1 EYSDFQYR
9 RRHRQR
15 RRGDLLRL
23 HSLRS
28 NTPEPHDSNDNTL
41 ETHEGGN
48 TSRHGIA
55 TELGSLDEDDPN
67 ILLAIQLSLQESG
80 LALDP
85 ESQDVL
91 SNDASVGASGSSLP
105 SRLDSAPHTGDPPRA
120 SMSSSELLELGDS
133 LMRLGNITSH
143 YTPFNMNSYPDALGN
158 AFTPSDP
165 DCLDPSTNANLL
177 GNIMA
182 WFHDMNPQ
190 SIALIPSAA
199 ANASPE
205 LPVFGEGQSA
215 PPKSEE
221 NEVGS
226 PEQCSL
232 SLMKE
237 SGDVLASQLLELEC
251 VDDAQPSKAEPD
263 LEGSSGSVD
272 LTSAVCPESSTDRDP
287 QVTDL
292 SFEWEEEVHLV

>member
-1 EYSDFQYR
+1 
-9 RRHRQR
+9 
-15 RRGDLLRL
+15 
-23 HSLRS
+23 
-28 NTPEPHDSNDNTL
+28 
-41 ETHEGGN
+41 
-48 TSRHGIA
+48 A
-55 TELGSLDEDDPN
+55 LGSLDDDDPN

-85 ESQDVL
+85 EPQDAL

-105 SRLDSAPHTGDPPRA
+105 SRLDSAPHTADPPRA

-190 SIALIPSAA
+190 SIALIPSATSD
-199 ANASPE
+199 ASPE
-205 LPVFGEGQSA
+205 PPVFGEGQPA
-215 PPKSEE
+215 KAQDEE
-221 NEVGS
+221 NQVGS
-226 PEQCSL
+226 PEQGSL

-237 SGDVLASQLLELEC
+237 SADVLASQLLELEC
-251 VDDAQPSKAEPD
+251 VDDAQPPKAEPD
-263 LEGSSGSVD
+263 LEGSGGSVD
-272 LTSAVCPESSTDRDP
+272 LSSAVCPESSTDREP

-292 SFEWEEEVHLV
+292 SLEWEEEVHLV

>member
-1 EYSDFQYR
+1 MD
-9 RRHRQR
+9 
-15 RRGDLLRL
+15 
-23 HSLRS
+23 
-28 NTPEPHDSNDNTL
+28 PEP
-41 ETHEGGN
+41 
-48 TSRHGIA
+48 
-55 TELGSLDEDDPN
+55 
-67 ILLAIQLSLQESG
+67 
-80 LALDP
+80 
-85 ESQDVL
+85 QDAL

-105 SRLDSAPHTGDPPRA
+105 SRLDSAPHTADPPRA

-190 SIALIPSAA
+190 SIALIPSATSD
-199 ANASPE
+199 ASPE
-205 LPVFGEGQSA
+205 PPVFGEGQSA
-215 PPKSEE
+215 KAQDED

-226 PEQCSL
+226 PEQGSL

-237 SGDVLASQLLELEC
+237 SADVLASQLLELEC
-251 VDDAQPSKAEPD
+251 VDDAQPPKAEPD
-263 LEGSSGSVD
+263 SEGSGGSVD
-272 LTSAVCPESSTDRDP
+272 LTSAICPESSTDRDP

-292 SFEWEEEVHLV
+292 SLEWEEEVHLV